1 MLWRCITRNPS
12 SLMSRF
18 IGLWTIYPDAPK
30 TLLGYVPLVIEGAS
44 LCWTT
49 MRVIQA
55 PNGLFDDDLVAGA
68 NLEIRPILC
77 AELENLPHR
86 SVAAY
91 EAEDI

>member
-1 MLWRCITRNPS
+1 
-12 SLMSRF
+12 
-18 IGLWTIYPDAPK
+18 
-30 TLLGYVPLVIEGAS
+30 
-44 LCWTT
+44 